1 MSLQPPKPR
10 AKFHIGY
17 ALLIVLGIAAL
28 GYVLWALKA
37 SWALGGGPHMS
48 VNGWI
53 ALGLAFVVTGALAGG
68 LMWLAFYSS
77 RKGYDDNVGQE
88 EHDED

>member
-1 MSLQPPKPR
+1 MSVQPPKPR
-10 AKFHIGY
+10 AKFHLGY
-17 ALLIVLGIAAL
+17 LLLIGLGIAAVV
-28 GYVLWALKA
+28 YTLWALKA

-53 ALGLAFVVTGALAGG
+53 ALALAFVVTGVLAGG

-77 RKGYDDNVGQE
+77 RKGYDDNVGRE
-88 EHDED
+88 EDDEE